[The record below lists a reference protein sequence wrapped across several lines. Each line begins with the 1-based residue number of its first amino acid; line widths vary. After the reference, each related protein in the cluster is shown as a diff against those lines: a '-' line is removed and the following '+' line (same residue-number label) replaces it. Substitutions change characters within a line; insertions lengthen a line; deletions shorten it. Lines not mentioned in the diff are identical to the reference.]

1 MLSAAYSDVGRVK
14 KVNQDSCMIKEAVT
28 SEGPV
33 IFAAVCDGMGGLN
46 NGEVASACV
55 IEAMSE
61 WFEHDMAV
69 LAADGF
75 TGRQLKKSL
84 NTAILEVDE
93 RIGKY
98 SALKGECG
106 TTLSA
111 ILIVNGK
118 YLTVNIGDSRV
129 YKIDRDM
136 ILQLTHDQT
145 VAQLK
150 VDKGQIRQEDADM
163 DSGQSILL
171 QCIGAGGDV
180 VPDFTEG
187 ICAPGDL
194 FLLCSDGFRHKLDKE
209 EIYRRF
215 RPEKMTSE
223 RAMQK
228 AIRSGIEEIKKR
240 KERDNITAML
250 VRLTG

>member
-1 MLSAAYSDVGRVK
+1 
-14 KVNQDSCMIKEAVT
+14 MIH
-28 SEGPV
+28 P
-33 IFAAVCDGMGGLN
+33 D
-46 NGEVASACV
+46 
-55 IEAMSE
+55 
-61 WFEHDMAV
+61 
-69 LAADGF
+69 
-75 TGRQLKKSL
+75 
-84 NTAILEVDE
+84 
-93 RIGKY
+93 
-98 SALKGECG
+98 
-106 TTLSA
+106 
-111 ILIVNGK
+111 
-118 YLTVNIGDSRV
+118 
-129 YKIDRDM
+129 
-136 ILQLTHDQT
+136 
-145 VAQLK
+145 
-150 VDKGQIRQEDADM
+150 
-163 DSGQSILL
+163 LL